1 MYEYKPSKLK
11 SSFMEKFSF
20 YSYRS
25 LFTAW
30 VVKLIEIICIL
41 FRTFDPFTLN
51 LSSWYL
57 IHTIITFF
65 FYFTLSPLVDDMI
78 LFVYNIT
85 SLFEFVSFAYIVYT
99 LFRFRLLESFKWFE
113 ICIYFFTVFILIPNY
128 AVNFI

>member
-1 MYEYKPSKLK
+1 
-11 SSFMEKFSF
+11 MEFFSF

-57 IHTIITFF
+57 IHTIITFSLF
-65 FYFTLSPLVDDMI
+65 FLALSPLVDEMI

-85 SLFEFVSFAYIVYT
+85 SLFKFVSFAYIVYT
-99 LFRFRLLESFKWFE
+99 LFRFRLLESSNESKFVYIFYCFHSNAELRSEFHIISCGKT
-113 ICIYFFTVFILIPNY
+113 II
-128 AVNFI
+128 